1 VKNIII
7 ILLFLPSLV
16 IAQVTLDKALDLA
29 KSRANKIGYEVVS
42 YKISNLNETNKK
54 LFWFMSVGTRGGAC
68 LISIPETKLEID
80 YSKCVGAYEV
90 NALTEAYG
98 EIPQYRDVIQE
109 LLNREIELEKFK
121 KKQLEQERYK
131 NLMSNAELNVQQKK
145 YTLALDLFNQALS
158 VMPNDAVALSKLKDL
173 ENLMSFLIE
182 RKTKIYELSEVN
194 KILYNQT
201 DEFLL
206 SNLLKISKETNSN
219 MNLELSLS
227 IICDTNGIVKHE
239 LKSSSDYPTFIDE
252 FEKVVVSLKLPNQL
266 LNNYSVNFKSNYNFK
281 IKHQTFVFTMQK
293 SNLKVDLIS
302 NNNGVSYSEAINNL
316 PQGPIGTYTIELKK
330 RSINGVDYSSS
341 NLLKFEGMGGSSNA
355 FLSLIVPGLG
365 DKAVSGGIAPILNK
379 RTFITY
385 SLILTG
391 ALCKSYSNQQYA
403 KYLIETDPLRYE
415 EYYKNANLS
424 NQAFYTFLSAGVA
437 YWLYDIWW
445 VYNRGSK
452 NQKEQLEFKNR
463 NRIEFAPSRNSIGF
477 NLSINLY

>member
-1 VKNIII
+1 MKNIII

-29 KSRANKIGYEVVS
+29 KSRANKIGYEVVN
-42 YKISNLNETNKK
+42 YKIGNLNETNKK
-54 LFWFMSVGTRGGAC
+54 LFWVMSVGARGGAC
-68 LISIPETKLEID
+68 IISIPETKLEID

-90 NALTEAYG
+90 SALAEAYG
-98 EIPQYRDVIQE
+98 EIPQYKDVE
-109 LLNREIELEKFK
+109 KELEQDK

-131 NLMSNAELNVQQKK
+131 SLMYDAELHVQQKK
-145 YTLALDLFNQALS
+145 YTTAIDLFNQALS
-158 VMPNDAVALSKLKDL
+158 LVPNDTIALSKLKYL

-206 SNLLKISKETNSN
+206 SNLLKISKEMNSN

-239 LKSSSDYPTFIDE
+239 LKSSSDYPTFINE
-252 FEKVVVSLKLPNQL
+252 FEKAVVSLKLPNQL

-281 IKHQTFVFTMQK
+281 IKNQTFVFTMQK

-302 NNNGVSYSEAINNL
+302 NHNSVSYSEAINNL
-316 PQGPIGTYTIELKK
+316 PQGPIGTYTIELIK

-341 NLLKFEGMGGSSNA
+341 NLLKFEGMGGPSNA

-379 RTFITY
+379 RTSITY

-391 ALCKSYSNQQYA
+391 ALCKSYSNQQYS
-403 KYLIETDPLRYE
+403 KYLIETDPLLYE
-415 EYYKNANLS
+415 EYYKNANSS
-424 NQAFYTFLSAGVA
+424 NQAYYTFLSAGVA

-452 NQKEQLEFKNR
+452 NQKEQIEFKNR
-463 NRIEFAPSRNSIGF
+463 NRIEVAPSRNSIGF